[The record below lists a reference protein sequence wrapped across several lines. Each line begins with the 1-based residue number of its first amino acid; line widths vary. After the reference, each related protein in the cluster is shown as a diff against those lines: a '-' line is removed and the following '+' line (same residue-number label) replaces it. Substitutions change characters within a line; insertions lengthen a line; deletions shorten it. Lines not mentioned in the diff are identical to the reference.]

1 MTHFAGIPK
10 VIGQAILLIK
20 SLDFNKAQKLCQS
33 IMYLWREFYIKIKI
47 RPVITTF
54 KISFYYKDTQL
65 IRTEVNKLEDA
76 IEIIERIKQNR
87 ISK

>member
-10 VIGQAILLIK
+10 IIGQAILLIK
-20 SLDFNKAQKLCQS
+20 SLDFKKAQKLCQS

-47 RPVITTF
+47 KPIITSF
-54 KISFYYKDTQL
+54 KVSFYYKDTRL
-65 IRTEVNKLEDA
+65 THTEVNNLEDV

-87 ISK
+87 TNK